1 MCIRDRCSGSFTLL
15 RSDEAALWA
24 KPQGRTTKA
33 SLRGP
38 IIWSRRDSD
47 AATVEVP
54 ELGAYDLAI
63 AWGESAG
70 FDGKA
75 ATVCATP
82 FSLAW
87 AGMDD
92 AGAKAAVEIT
102 EGVDIRS
109 TGQVIFHIDLFSSDE
124 RPLSPIIAATHGLHP
139 DASLLVKMCI
149 RDRPDLVLPKYRA
162 IVFVEGCFWHGHS
175 CQKGRVPGTN
185 PDFWQAKVAANQA
198 RDKRNQRVL
207 RRDGWRVF
215 RVWECQ
221 LAKGKTRDVTL
232 ARLVSRIST

>member
-1 MCIRDRCSGSFTLL
+1 MADIMTPAQ
-15 RSDEAALWA
+15 RSE
-24 KPQGRTTKA
+24 RM
-33 SLRGP
+33 
-38 IIWSRRDSD
+38 SR
-47 AATVEVP
+47 
-54 ELGAYDLAI
+54 
-63 AWGESAG
+63 
-70 FDGKA
+70 
-75 ATVCATP
+75 
-82 FSLAW
+82 
-87 AGMDD
+87 
-92 AGAKAAVEIT
+92 
-102 EGVDIRS
+102 IRS
-109 TGQVIFHIDLFSSDE
+109 QDTKPEMLVRRFLHGQGFRFRLHARDL
-124 RPLSPIIAATHGLHP
+124 PG
-139 DASLLVKMCI
+139 K
-149 RDRPDLVLPKYRA
+149 PDLVLPKYRA